1 MGRQRQAAVKLS
13 VIVCTRNRAQAI
25 APCLDSLA
33 ASLALAQPVDAEIVV
48 VDNASDDATAD
59 VVRAWAATCDFPVN
73 LVHEPRRGVCN
84 ARNSAIHAAR
94 GELLIWTDDDC
105 RLDESYVRNALRY
118 DAQDAAPVLRGGRVE
133 LGDPTD
139 LPLTTK
145 TGSLPR
151 RWSSDVRS
159 ARRECLGDCL
169 LGCNMMMR
177 RSLFETVGPFDART
191 DDDIDLVYRCYVA
204 SIPIEYAPDLVVL
217 HYHGRKDPARGHKLF
232 RTYMQQM
239 GALYAKFALKDAD
252 LCRPLL
258 WDLHNAA
265 KEIVARKNL
274 FLPEIGFSHKQ
285 RLYYNA
291 VGAIKYWLR
300 RPVSNST

>member
-1 MGRQRQAAVKLS
+1 MTHRMLRWCSAAGASNSATQPIFRSPPRPVAAEALEQRRAIGAPGMPGRLPARLQH
-13 VIVCTRNRAQAI
+13 
-25 APCLDSLA
+25 
-33 ASLALAQPVDAEIVV
+33 
-48 VDNASDDATAD
+48 DDA
-59 VVRAWAATCDFPVN
+59 
-73 LVHEPRRGVCN
+73 
-84 ARNSAIHAAR
+84 AI
-94 GELLIWTDDDC
+94 
-105 RLDESYVRNALRY
+105 
-118 DAQDAAPVLRGGRVE
+118 
-133 LGDPTD
+133 
-139 LPLTTK
+139 
-145 TGSLPR
+145 
-151 RWSSDVRS
+151 
-159 ARRECLGDCL
+159 
-169 LGCNMMMR
+169 
-177 RSLFETVGPFDART
+177 SLFETVGPFDART